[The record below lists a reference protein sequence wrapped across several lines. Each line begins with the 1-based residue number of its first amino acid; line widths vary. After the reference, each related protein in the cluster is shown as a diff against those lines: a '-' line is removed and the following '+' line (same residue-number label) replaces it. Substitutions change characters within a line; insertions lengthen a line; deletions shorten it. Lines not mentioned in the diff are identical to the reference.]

1 MREAFINFC
10 REDLAIV
17 FSLPSQ
23 FVLASKLYR
32 LVQSQSRKCRFDHN
46 LMDELRKDYPWSSS
60 QSCGSSAAESTPI
73 SSHLSKSCGG
83 NVARSTSSSAPS
95 QLSRKRSHGVSSKCS
110 KTMSDF
116 TLPFFSLIVQQF
128 IQRDAF
134 YTTSQRNKL
143 IKEACSA
150 LRGFCY
156 GKGESVTNER
166 KWDLTKVLLE
176 LAPKSLRDADKG
188 HHPPLRIL

>member
-1 MREAFINFC
+1 MTTT
-10 REDLAIV
+10 
-17 FSLPSQ
+17 Q
-23 FVLASKLYR
+23 G
-32 LVQSQSRKCRFDHN
+32 
-46 LMDELRKDYPWSSS
+46 LMDELSYLGKDYPWSSS
-60 QSCGSSAAESTPI
+60 QSCGSSATGSAPTY
-73 SSHLSKSCGG
+73 SHLSKSCAS
-83 NVARSTSSSAPS
+83 NVAGSTSSSQSPTPS
-95 QLSRKRSHGVSSKCS
+95 QLSRKRSHGVLSNCGSTKRS

-116 TLPFFSLIVQQF
+116 TLPFFSPIVQQC

-156 GKGESVTNER
+156 GNGESVTNER
-166 KWDLTKVLLE
+166 KRDLAKMLLE

-188 HHPPLRIL
+188 HHRASPEVLNIYLHTAH